1 MLTLCLR
8 QAYAM
13 LTPCLRYAIGTL
25 SLNLMLTYFED
36 PTLLAHRGFTVVHFS
51 RRVELTLYNP
61 DPDPNHMALT
71 LTLPLTP

>member
-1 MLTLCLR
+1 
-8 QAYAM
+8 M

-51 RRVELTLYNP
+51 RLVELTPYIT
-61 DPDPNHMALT
+61 LT
-71 LTLPLTP
+71 LTLTIWPLP